1 LPNKAFLLNL
11 HPFLE
16 RRREEMGKKQY
27 LIKFAGLPVGTHE
40 FEFRINGSFFEQF
53 NESEI
58 TEADIDVKVVLLKQN
73 HLMQMEFEING
84 TVNLACDRCL
94 INYDFPVHASEK
106 LVIKQAGEDKSTDE
120 ILVVSESSGE
130 ADISHYLFEYVT
142 LALPSRRVPCE
153 VDEEFECDY
162 ETRNKLEENTTE
174 EDVNEA
180 NSVWEKLNKLKIN
193 KN

>member
-1 LPNKAFLLNL
+1 
-11 HPFLE
+11 
-16 RRREEMGKKQY
+16 MGKKHY
-27 LIKFAGLPVGTHE
+27 LIKFGGLPVGTHE

-58 TEADIDVKVVLLKQN
+58 TEADIDVTVILLKQN

-94 INYDFPVHASEK
+94 ISYDFPVRASEK
-106 LVIKQAGEDKSTDE
+106 LVIKYGNEEESTDE
-120 ILVVSESSGE
+120 IIAVNESSGE
-130 ADISHYLFEYVT
+130 ADISHYLFEYIT

-162 ETRNKLEENTTE
+162 ETLNKLNESSTE
-174 EDVNEA
+174 EEVKDA
-180 NSVWEKLNKLKIN
+180 NPVWEELNKLKKIN